1 MTSPTEALADFEMSH
16 FTAGGSTRVVYRL
29 GAGPAVLVLSEIPGI
44 TPLVAAFARQVA
56 ARGHRVVLP
65 HLFGRD
71 GHSPNNSEY
80 RKTIQEVCIS
90 REFTLFAT
98 KKSSRIT
105 KWLNE
110 LAQYEHEANG
120 GPGVGV
126 VGMCLTGGFALAMMV
141 DPVVGREAVY
151 KRVAGLAD
159 GLESITLDLH
169 HVGVIDGNIY
179 MERTDRFVYRG
190 KDGWTPVVGV
200 LEFEGSL
207 IKVWREYYD
216 RHHLLSAMGLTE
228 DFDQSTR

>member
-1 MTSPTEALADFEMSH
+1 LTADQRGKSGVQEHVLTMAQALSDAEKIALTHEMAEAWHTLNWRKVADM
-16 FTAGGSTRVVYRL
+16 FTPDG
-29 GAGPAVLVLSEIPGI
+29 VL
-44 TPLVAAFARQVA
+44 
-56 ARGHRVVLP
+56 
-65 HLFGRD
+65 
-71 GHSPNNSEY
+71 HS
-80 RKTIQEVCIS
+80 
-90 REFTLFAT
+90 
-98 KKSSRIT
+98 
-105 KWLNE
+105 
-110 LAQYEHEANG
+110 
-120 GPGVGV
+120 
-126 VGMCLTGGFALAMMV
+126 MMV